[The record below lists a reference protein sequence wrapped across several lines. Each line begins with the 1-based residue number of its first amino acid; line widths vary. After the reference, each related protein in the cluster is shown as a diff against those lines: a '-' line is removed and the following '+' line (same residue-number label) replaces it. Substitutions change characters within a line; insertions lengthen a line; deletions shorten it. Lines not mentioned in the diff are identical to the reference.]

1 MQINEGATIDMD
13 VLSKIIIEIARSIE
27 SVKESKEKQVE

>member
-13 VLSKIIIEIARSIE
+13 VLSKIIVEIARSIE
-27 SVKESKEKQVE
+27 FAKESKEKQAE